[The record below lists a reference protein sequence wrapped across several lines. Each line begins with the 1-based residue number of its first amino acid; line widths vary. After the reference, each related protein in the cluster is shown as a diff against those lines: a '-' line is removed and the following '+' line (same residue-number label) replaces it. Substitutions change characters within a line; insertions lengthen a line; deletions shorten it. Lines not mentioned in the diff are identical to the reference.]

1 MSLLRVL
8 RERRGGTRTPLRPP
22 RLWRLIAGL
31 LVVLLMIWLASR
43 LTAG

>member
-8 RERRGGTRTPLRPP
+8 RERRGGSRTPAKPP

-31 LVVLLMIWLASR
+31 VIVALMIWMASR
-43 LTAG
+43 IASG

>member
-8 RERRGGTRTPLRPP
+8 RERRGGVRTPARPP

-31 LVVLLMIWLASR
+31 AVVILMIWMASR
-43 LTAG
+43 LGTG